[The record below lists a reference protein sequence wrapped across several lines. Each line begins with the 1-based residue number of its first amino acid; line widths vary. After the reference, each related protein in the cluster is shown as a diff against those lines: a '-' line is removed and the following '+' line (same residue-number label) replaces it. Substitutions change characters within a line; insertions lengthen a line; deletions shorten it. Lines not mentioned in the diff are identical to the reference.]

1 MRNVRKIYFLRR
13 EGKIK
18 QRKNIARRKEI
29 IGNKERRKEERERKR
44 DPNLFSAINYIVY
57 SNLRS
62 SSKVKM
68 FILIY
73 DNALRGMAN
82 I

>member
-1 MRNVRKIYFLRR
+1 MRNVGKVFFFKERK
-13 EGKIK
+13 KIK
-18 QRKNIARRKEI
+18 QRKKHCERKEI
-29 IGNKERRKEERERKR
+29 IGNKERRKERKEKEERS
-44 DPNLFSAINYIVY
+44 NLFSAINYIVY

-62 SSKVKM
+62 SSKVKVLV
-68 FILIY
+68 LIY

>member
-1 MRNVRKIYFLRR
+1 MRNVGKIFFLRKERRLNR
-13 EGKIK
+13 EKK
-18 QRKNIARRKEI
+18 HCERKEI
-29 IGNKERRKEERERKR
+29 IGNKERKKERKEKEERS
-44 DPNLFSAINYIVY
+44 NLFSAINYIVY

-62 SSKVKM
+62 SSKVKVL
-68 FILIY
+68 ILIY

>member
-1 MRNVRKIYFLRR
+1 MRNIGKIFFLRR
-13 EGKIK
+13 EGRLNREKTLREEGNNWK
-18 QRKNIARRKEI
+18 QRKKE
-29 IGNKERRKEERERKR
+29 GKEKEERS
-44 DPNLFSAINYIVY
+44 NLFSAINCIVY

-62 SSKVKM
+62 SSKVKV

>member
-1 MRNVRKIYFLRR
+1 METEK
-13 EGKIK
+13 EGK
-18 QRKNIARRKEI
+18 E
-29 IGNKERRKEERERKR
+29 KEERS
-44 DPNLFSAINYIVY
+44 NLFSAINYIVY

-62 SSKVKM
+62 SSKVKV